1 MKKFVI
7 GLGNGLVDFAAIIT
21 FLAIIICGFAA
32 LFSDA
37 SVFGA
42 LLVWAVG
49 LIVYVMLFYT
59 LYLFISI
66 NDNLTE
72 INKKLTLEKEETPI
86 TIENTGLNG
95 KVYKED

>member
-7 GLGNGLVDFAAIIT
+7 GLGNGLIDFAAIIS
-21 FLAIIICGFAA
+21 LILIIVSGGFA

-42 LLVWAVG
+42 VLVWAVG

-72 INKKLTLEKEETPI
+72 INKKLAPKQEEKI

-95 KVYKED
+95 KTYKEN